1 MNSEMNGV
9 NAVELKKRRF
19 HEKRLMILDLL
30 QYFKPRYS
38 KMLINLDY
46 ELVKMMHNNLG
57 DGKANKNQEPNL

>member
-1 MNSEMNGV
+1 MNGV

-57 DGKANKNQEPNL
+57 DGQANKNQEPNL

>member
-1 MNSEMNGV
+1 MNSEMNGLSG
-9 NAVELKKRRF
+9 VELKKRQF
-19 HEKRLMILDLL
+19 HEKRLMVLDLL

-57 DGKANKNQEPNL
+57 VEPNKTQEPSL